1 MASKHPQAEQLVLD
15 WLKTSL
21 TEQVFTETDDSLT
34 APAFRVQVFGGTG
47 GTGANQLTR
56 SPSVELSAYAK
67 GRGAALD
74 LLEKGDLQ
82 MMALSSSGFA
92 GRYVDDV
99 RLTFYPSVEPYM
111 NTGLHQATATYAID
125 LRPQK

>member
-15 WLKTSL
+15 WLQATL
-21 TEQVFTETDDSLT
+21 AELVFTETDDSLT
-34 APAFRVQVFGGTG
+34 GPSVRVQVVGGTG
-47 GTGANQLTR
+47 STGVNQLTR
-56 SPSVELSAYAK
+56 SPSVELSAYEK

-74 LLEKGDLQ
+74 LLEKADLQ